1 MKTQVDLLL
10 EELAKLP
17 TAAQQEFRCKFNH
30 WLASPD
36 QGAGEAVVYELRAEE
51 ESKDKPCCPHCQG
64 DQIVGHGDYN
74 GKKRLRCKDCGKTFS
89 HITGTSAAYIRDKN
103 KWAHYVR
110 LMVQGLPLREL
121 ADKVGI
127 CLKTAFDWRHKI
139 LASFKELDYR
149 KLEGITEVD
158 ETFFLFSEKGNKD
171 VEYRPS
177 HKRGGQVSKAGIND
191 EHVAVLVSQ
200 DRNNHLLIEVG
211 CRGRVSKKNIE
222 EKLGK
227 WWDTENGVLCSDAHR
242 SYQAYTKA
250 TGMEHKIL
258 NQSKGQ
264 YVREEHYHLQHV
276 NNSHQRIKQWMSGF
290 NGVATKYLQHYMDYF
305 RILDRI
311 KFNYEKWKEFLR
323 KSLAS
328 SQCYIPAKLII
339 NTNL

>member
-1 MKTQVDLLL
+1 MENQVHLLL
-10 EELAKLP
+10 EELAKLTP
-17 TAAQQEFRCKFNH
+17 DAQQEFRQKFNQ
-30 WLASPD
+30 WLAIPVD
-36 QGAGEAVVYELRAEE
+36 ETGEAVVYELRAEE
-51 ESKDKPCCPHCQG
+51 QSKDKPCCPHCQS

-103 KWAHYVR
+103 KWADYAR

-121 ADKVGI
+121 AAKVGI

-139 LASFKELDYR
+139 LASFKQLGYHR
-149 KLEGITEVD
+149 LEGITEAD
-158 ETFFLFSEKGNKD
+158 ETFFLFSEKGQKD
-171 VEYRPS
+171 IEYRQS
-177 HKRGGQVSKAGIND
+177 HKRGSQVSKAGIND
-191 EHVAVLVSQ
+191 EHVAVLFSQ

-211 CRGRVSKKNIE
+211 CRGRVSKKDIK

-227 WWDTENGVLCSDAHR
+227 WLDTENGVLCSDAHR

-258 NQSKGQ
+258 NHSKGQ
-264 YVREEHYHLQHV
+264 YVREKHYHLQHV
-276 NNSHQRIKQWMSGF
+276 NSSHSRVKKWMDRF

-305 RILDRI
+305 RILEMI
-311 KFNYEKWKEFLR
+311 KFSEEKWKEFLA

-328 SQCYIPAKLII
+328 SQCYTPAKLII
-339 NTNL
+339 NTKI